1 MKLDFENTYKSIY
14 FIGIGGVS
22 MSGLAEI
29 LLQKGLT
36 VSGSDMKKSASTQR
50 LEKLGVKINYGHNYE
65 NINDNIDLVVYTAAV
80 KEDNPE
86 ILAAKDKNITVVERA
101 VLLGSIMDDYSRS
114 IAVAGTHGKTTT
126 TSMISEILFI

>member
-65 NINDNIDLVVYTAAV
+65 NITN
-80 KEDNPE
+80 
-86 ILAAKDKNITVVERA
+86 
-101 VLLGSIMDDYSRS
+101 
-114 IAVAGTHGKTTT
+114 
-126 TSMISEILFI
+126 